1 MSAKNAL
8 KGYGYQVNV
17 LNAFVQKM
25 DLKRN
30 IKKIESE
37 SEVKHNFD
45 DMVIIDENENHFY
58 FQVKN
63 YETFDIN
70 NIKIE
75 DKIVKV
81 IPGNT
86 NSYCKYNPNLINGI
100 IVNND
105 FKCDSEILGFKSKL
119 IDGIYIIPLT
129 ENNYDEQVGEY
140 INISRK
146 EHMQTQVIN
155 KISNSLFEFTVDEL
169 PKLSLFSNDLKH
181 KTIKF
186 NKLPE
191 IIDKLSWHL
200 GAPGTG
206 KSHLVKEIDDIN
218 ENSIVYRFYAD
229 KHDQKRLVFENFLE
243 DFTQRI
249 FKTPEKKTFKEI
261 VRRIVEDD
269 LLIIIDGLDHVYN
282 YQTSDLDKFL
292 EFFDLLKNTK
302 TLIFSR
308 PFPEIIEKENVFT
321 IPTWNKEDTFKYLE
335 QYKFDNDINDKI
347 YDLTNGYPIITY
359 YLSEHYKLNK
369 DLTQY
374 NEPLNSIEDY
384 YQSILDTADLQYPL
398 ELFLICNTYILES
411 EIEYLLDQNSSKIL
425 VEFIEKYP
433 YFFTKELNR
442 IRLFHDSLF
451 TYLRNKSEMNYDY
464 SLNKVKES
472 ILSKKINFLSRFNTF
487 DFDDDFI
494 KEVLKLYCSFDTF
507 EEISSNFDFESI
519 KIFYISLKSILPNF
533 ENVLNVYQYYSF
545 ILITLIVER
554 HDYHHV
560 PELFYNLFWYADR
573 NNINEESIYSNGVLW
588 SLYVYYKTDD
598 LNLYKKQ
605 LEKEFYDNDDLINNL
620 NVSWD
625 YEDKWTLNHQ
635 NTHVTEEKIKKY
647 IIETHD
653 HKLFEK
659 YLAYVYI
666 TNQKESD
673 YYILIKNY
681 IQNSF
686 KKYHEEYF
694 NDICDEFRFFSPF
707 KENILKNARIKIYE
721 HGLLKEE
728 NIFLNIPL
736 TEFMKS
742 LSNKLSCNIYDYLI
756 GYIRLYNHL
765 DNDFDFTEIFKYLN
779 MYFFR
784 KDHSVVNLDKALLTF
799 EKHDCIT
806 ECESVKLIN
815 NTMIKSEK
823 GIRGLLTNYLNQ
835 KPPQFI
841 EKINPYW
848 NDLEVFSFDLNYERI
863 NNVLTEHVAH
873 DAHYV
878 LSSYTDYDSI
888 RELLKSKYKLNI
900 LLILKTE
907 KMKVI
912 NVLPDSTQIFKDNG
926 IDYEIQENKKQ
937 TKFDKR
943 NYLVKNDLE
952 YIKQHKID
960 YMKLASL
967 TDGFNHSLPYVEFF
981 EIYDFEELRKN
992 CLKIIHKGISTKERY
1007 FNKHPAIW
1015 YLYLGNIPYLLD
1027 MIDYD
1032 VDWHELFE
1040 ILMNYLKESSIYL

>member
-30 IKKIESE
+30 IEKIESE
-37 SEVKHNFD
+37 SEVEHNFD
-45 DMVIIDENENHFY
+45 DMVITDENENTLC

-63 YETFDIN
+63 YKKFDIN
-70 NIKIE
+70 KIKIE
-75 DKIVKV
+75 DEIVKV

-86 NSYCKYNPNLINGI
+86 NSYCKFDPNLTNGV

-105 FKCDSEILGFKSKL
+105 FECDSEILGFKSKL
-119 IDGIYIIPLT
+119 IDGIHIIPLT

-146 EHMQTQVIN
+146 EHVQTQVIN
-155 KISNSLFEFTVDEL
+155 KISNSVFEFTASEL

-181 KTIKF
+181 ETVKF
-186 NKLPE
+186 NKIPE
-191 IIDKLSWHL
+191 IVDNLSWHL

-206 KSHLVKEIDDIN
+206 KSHLVKEIADSN

-229 KHDQKRLVFENFLE
+229 EHDQKRLVFENFLE

-249 FKTPEKKTFKEI
+249 FETPEKKTFEEI
-261 VRRIVEDD
+261 VSRIVEDD
-269 LLIIIDGLDHVYN
+269 LLILIDGLDHVHN
-282 YQTSDLDKFL
+282 YQYSDLNKFL
-292 EFFDLLKNTK
+292 EFFDLLTDTK

-308 PFPEIIEKENVFT
+308 PFPEIVDKENVFN
-321 IPTWNKEDTFKYLE
+321 IPTWDKEDTFKYLE
-335 QYKFDNDINDKI
+335 HYSFEDEINEKI

-374 NEPLNSIEDY
+374 NDPLNSIEEY
-384 YQSILDTADLQYPL
+384 YQSILDTADLKYPL
-398 ELFLICNTYILES
+398 ELFLFCNSYILES
-411 EIEYLLDQNSSKIL
+411 EIEHLLDQNSSRIL
-425 VEFIEKYP
+425 TEFIEKYP

-464 SLNKVKES
+464 SINKVKES
-472 ILSKKINFLSRFNTF
+472 ILSKNINFLSRFNTF

-533 ENVLNVYQYYSF
+533 ENVLDVYQYYSF
-545 ILITLIVER
+545 ILITMIVER
-554 HDYHHV
+554 HDYHNV
-560 PELFYNLFWYADR
+560 PELFYNLFKYADR
-573 NNINEESIYSNGVLW
+573 NNITEESIYSNGVLW

-598 LNLYKKQ
+598 LSLYKKQ
-605 LEKEFYDNDDLINNL
+605 LENEFYDNDDLINNL

-635 NTHVTEEKIKKY
+635 NTNVTEEKIREY
-647 IIETHD
+647 IIKTHNY
-653 HKLFEK
+653 KLFEK

-666 TNQKESD
+666 TDQKESD
-673 YYILIKNY
+673 YYILISKY
-681 IQNSF
+681 ITNSF
-686 KKYHEEYF
+686 KKHHEEYF
-694 NDICDEFRFFSPF
+694 NDICEEFRFTSPF

-721 HGLLKEE
+721 HGLLEDE
-728 NIFLNIPL
+728 NIFLNVPL
-736 TEFMKS
+736 DEFMRS
-742 LSNKLSCNIYDYLI
+742 LSNKLSCTIYDYLI
-756 GYIRLYNHL
+756 GYIRLSNHL
-765 DNDFDFTEIFKYLN
+765 DEDFDFTEIFKYLN

-806 ECESVKLIN
+806 ECDSVKLIN

-823 GIRGLLTNYLNQ
+823 GIRELLSNYLNQ

-848 NDLEVFSFDLNYERI
+848 EDLEVFSFDLDYERI
-863 NNVLTEHVAH
+863 NYVSIEHVAH
-873 DAHYV
+873 DAHYA
-878 LSSYTDYDSI
+878 LSSHTDYYSI
-888 RELLKSKYKLNI
+888 SELLKSKYKSDI
-900 LLILKTE
+900 LYILKSE
-907 KMKVI
+907 KMKVF
-912 NVLPDSTQIFKDNG
+912 NVPQGSTQLFKDNE
-926 IDYEIQENKKQ
+926 INYEIQENKKA
-937 TKFDKR
+937 TKFDNR
-943 NYLVKNDLE
+943 NYLLKSDLNH
-952 YIKQHKID
+952 IKQHKID
-960 YMKLASL
+960 YMELASL
-967 TDGFNHSLPYVEFF
+967 TDGFNNGLPYIEFF
-981 EIYDFEELRKN
+981 EIYDFDELREN
-992 CLKIIHKGISTKERY
+992 CLKIIHKGISAKDRY

-1027 MIDYD
+1027 MTNYE
-1032 VDWHELFE
+1032 VDWHKLFE
-1040 ILMNYLKESSIYL
+1040 ILIEFLKESSIYL